1 MYYLRHDDAYD
12 GLMVL
17 RACREALEC
26 TVDGVTFALDHP
38 DLPRDQWEPSGILGD
53 YDPHQS
59 LPALVFPWTPDHLR
73 GLLLSAA
80 KAVEVRAGDKLEI
93 GDVKKLAVRAEH
105 GELDHPEH
113 REQRWAEV
121 RVLRADGKA
130 AIAAT
135 RWCFTGAADVMTP
148 INQGDYSQVKEAL
161 LERLARATGI
171 DDLDDLDTADKADKT
186 AWMAKVASA
195 PPLYRKAMQALWEC
209 RDEWESGPAMAFG
222 YLLARAEAQELMLP
236 LAKRRLEVGVQ
247 LRQNASKPRA
257 EGDETRRMALEVIAA
272 NPTIIRRKCAEKV
285 ATKKGLSDARSVER
299 TLGPLFTKGEDG
311 RYRPDGKIVATARAR
326 LGMP

>member
-1 MYYLRHDDAYD
+1 MRHKDVYG

-26 TVDGVTFALDHP
+26 TVDGVTFALSHA
-38 DLPRDQWEPSGILGD
+38 DLPPDQWEPSGILGD
-53 YDPHQS
+53 YDPRQS
-59 LPALVFPWTPDHLR
+59 VPALVFPWTPGHAR
-73 GLLLSAA
+73 EFLLSAA
-80 KAVEVRAGDKLEI
+80 NAIEVRPGDKLVI

-121 RVLRADGKA
+121 RILRANGKA
-130 AIAAT
+130 ATATT

-161 LERLARATGI
+161 SERLARATGI
-171 DDLDDLDTADKADKT
+171 DDLDDLDTADKAEK
-186 AWMAKVASA
+186 AVWMAKVATA
-195 PPLYRKAMQALWEC
+195 PPLYQKAMQALWEC
-209 RDEWESGPAMAFG
+209 RDEWDNGPAMAFG

-257 EGDETRRMALEVIAA
+257 EGDDTRRLALEVIAA
-272 NPTIIRRKCAEKV
+272 NPTIVRRKCAEKV
-285 ATKKGLSDARSVER
+285 ATKKGLSDVRSVER

-311 RYRPDGKIVATARAR
+311 RYRPDGKIVAAQRAR